1 MGIICWFQTNNTCPS
16 SERKRDKIEVDKR
29 PFLMSF
35 HIRYDDD
42 NLDVRKRNQGE
53 KEYLNILDAQ
63 NYKH

>member
-1 MGIICWFQTNNTCPS
+1 
-16 SERKRDKIEVDKR
+16 
-29 PFLMSF
+29 MSF